1 MVIKKTVNKKVSAF
15 DFYMD
20 ITKNNLLSY
29 LCTICHLE
37 ELFIEIYSVEKNEIS
52 IFQKLIQMGF
62 NIVNI
67 PYKNGIQDV
76 AIKINV
82 SELSTLL
89 STLSEYN
96 FEEMTVW
103 DANERWEQHLYLAHV
118 YKNIYIVNEHNL
130 YLCYNHSERKVELYL
145 DPSYDHEKIY
155 LFIKEHTV

>member
-82 SELSTLL
+82 SDSGLSSASRL
-89 STLSEYN
+89 SAL
-96 FEEMTVW
+96 
-103 DANERWEQHLYLAHV
+103 R
-118 YKNIYIVNEHNL
+118 
-130 YLCYNHSERKVELYL
+130 
-145 DPSYDHEKIY
+145 
-155 LFIKEHTV
+155 